1 MLKLNL
7 DQLHVSSFETAEQAD
22 DFQRLPDPNTL
33 GRDCTYEPV
42 CPRSID
48 SCAY

>member
-7 DQLHVSSFETAEQAD
+7 DQLHVSSFETADQAD
-22 DFQRLPDPNTL
+22 YFAPMAEPNTL